1 MENLRLVCSPML
13 NIMIYSVN
21 EQIKQ
26 RKLKRQRILRYVYRT
41 IGYLSNILVII
52 EVIKILVRILRVI

>member
-1 MENLRLVCSPML
+1 ML